1 MLSPIPPRR
10 ALISLAALLGLAG
23 TVALPAGAASH
34 RDAPLLTQDPTAD
47 QNDVYAFVSNNDDGQ
62 KVLNL
67 AVSYIPLEEAADGP
81 NYYKFADDVR
91 YDINIANTAQLDAK
105 KAPVFSG
112 RADLTFTFQFHT
124 RYLCTRNTI
133 VTFGIGAGCD
143 DGSGADLGNGGTGLG
158 PITSV
163 GDAHQNLRQTYTVQL
178 VNHDS
183 GTTTDLSAGRTLPQP
198 PDNVGRTTPLYN
210 QGQAISGTVGTNNAP
225 NSGDNPAQSGA
236 QTTAALDPY
245 TQQSIYTLANGIKV
259 FAGQRADAFYI
270 DLAPTFDRLNLRPPG
285 APVNSLQ
292 GYNVHL
298 MAVQIPLTQLASAQC
313 PNGECV
319 MGIYAASYRRAVTVR
334 PVTRDQAQGGD
345 TAVSPRPGT
354 NYGDEGVA
362 NVSSA
367 YSTGPWRQVG
377 RMGNPLVDEIFVG
390 LQDKDRWNQSK
401 PEDDQ
406 QFAKYAMNPEPGRL
420 IQYTLGIPVQT
431 TNRTDLAAIF
441 SPDLL
446 RVDTS
451 TAPVPLQAGDPP
463 DAATAAHCPGSSF
476 NVLSSYGNDNVYSPF
491 QGACIGSGYPNGRR
505 FPDDATAIVVDQV
518 INSPGHAGPY
528 TTGLAETA
536 PTFNH
541 VFPFAATPYNGRNHQ
556 HAPQ

>member
-1 MLSPIPPRR
+1 MFSPIPPRR
-10 ALISLAALLGLAG
+10 ALVGLVALLGLAA
-23 TVALPAGAASH
+23 TMAVPAGAASH
-34 RDAPLLTQDPTAD
+34 RDSPLITQDPTAD
-47 QNDVYAFVSNNDDGQ
+47 QNDVYAFVSNNDAGQ

-91 YDINIANTAQLDAK
+91 YDINIANTAQLDANRV
-105 KAPVFSG
+105 PVFSG
-112 RADLTFTFQFHT
+112 RSDLTFTFAFHT
-124 RYLCTRNTI
+124 RYLCTNTI
-133 VTFGIGAGCD
+133 VTYGIGAGCD
-143 DGSGADLGNGGTGLG
+143 TGSPPDLG
-158 PITSV
+158 PIMSV
-163 GDAHQNLRQTYTVQL
+163 GDSHQNVRQSYTVAL
-178 VNHDS
+178 VNHDT
-183 GTTTDLSAGRTLPQP
+183 GTTTDLSAGRTLLQP
-198 PDNVGRTTPLYN
+198 PDNIGRTTPLYN
-210 QGQAISGTVGTNNAP
+210 QGEAISGTVSTNNAP

-236 QTTAALDPY
+236 QTTATLDPY

-270 DLAPTFDRLNLRPPG
+270 DLASTFDRLNLRPPG
-285 APVNSLQ
+285 TPVNSLQ

-298 MAVQIPLTQLASAQC
+298 MALQIPLSQLSSPQC

-334 PVTRDQAQGGD
+334 PITREQAQGGD
-345 TAVSPRPGT
+345 TLVSPRPGT

-377 RMGNPLVDEIFVG
+377 RMANPLFDEIFVG
-390 LQDKDRWNQSK
+390 LRDKDRWNQSQ
-401 PEDDQ
+401 PENDA
-406 QFAKYAMNPEPGRL
+406 QFAKYALNPEPGRL

-441 SPDLL
+441 GPDLL

-451 TAPVPLQAGDPP
+451 TAPAPLQAGDAP
-463 DAATAAHCPGSSF
+463 DAATAIHCPGSSF

-491 QGACIGSGYPNGRR
+491 QGACIASGYPNGRR
-505 FPDDATAIVVDQV
+505 FSDDSTAIVVDQV
-518 INSPGHAGPY
+518 INAPGHVGPY
-528 TTGLAETA
+528 TTGLSATA